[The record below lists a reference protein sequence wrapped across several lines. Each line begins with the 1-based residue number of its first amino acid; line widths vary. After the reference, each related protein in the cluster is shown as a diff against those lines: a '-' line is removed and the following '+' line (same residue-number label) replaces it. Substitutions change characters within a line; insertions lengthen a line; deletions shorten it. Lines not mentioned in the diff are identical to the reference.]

1 MTNKTLILIAKKN
14 DIWIDIVKTF
24 GLTQTEAEDVVQD
37 MYIKIQIKL
46 ESGTNI
52 MYGEEINYYYI
63 YKSLK
68 SVAFDFIRKQ
78 DKIITISLDDP
89 QNLLEYYYKDKFT
102 APKSVNYDEA
112 YSIVLSKLNRMYWYD
127 KRVFEIIQ
135 DGESIAD
142 FSRKSNIHYNK
153 LTRTYHRVKT
163 ELKKLL

>member
-89 QNLLEYYYKDKFT
+89 QNLLEYYYKDKY
-102 APKSVNYDEA
+102 V
-112 YSIVLSKLNRMYWYD
+112 
-127 KRVFEIIQ
+127 
-135 DGESIAD
+135 
-142 FSRKSNIHYNK
+142 
-153 LTRTYHRVKT
+153 
-163 ELKKLL
+163 

>member
-112 YSIVLSKLNRMYWYD
+112 YSIVCLFLS
-127 KRVFEIIQ
+127 FF
-135 DGESIAD
+135 GPFFGPFFGSF
-142 FSRKSNIHYNK
+142 FSLGYSQLQPIDILDSSGIKNFWQW
-153 LTRTYHRVKT
+153 
-163 ELKKLL
+163 